1 MARFRNDLA
10 TRHEIHQHTL
20 SVMRVDSDPAA
31 HRIALQ
37 PSTGLVLLCASLST
51 VGPKTFLPDLSNIG
65 KGLGKLLNDSSAF
78 LTIVIHE
85 MGGNKIVDIALN
97 LFRKCLSILYYL
109 FMCFY

>member
-1 MARFRNDLA
+1 MFHDFMARFRNDLA

-31 HRIALQ
+31 IALQ
-37 PSTGLVLLCASLST
+37 PST
-51 VGPKTFLPDLSNIG
+51 
-65 KGLGKLLNDSSAF
+65 

-85 MGGNKIVDIALN
+85 MGGNKKVDIALN

-109 FMCFY
+109 FMRFY